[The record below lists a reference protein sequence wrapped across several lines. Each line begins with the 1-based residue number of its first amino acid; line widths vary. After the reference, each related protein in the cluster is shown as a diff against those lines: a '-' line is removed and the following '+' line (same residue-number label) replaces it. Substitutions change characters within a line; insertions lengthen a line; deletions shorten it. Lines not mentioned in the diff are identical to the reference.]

1 MPQHGGDLA
10 RFYTVT
16 EPRRH
21 DKGHT
26 VYKVTARIVSRKNPE
41 NVEEIVVWKR
51 YNDIKKLH
59 KELCMI
65 HRNLFRR
72 SEEFPPFAKATVFVN
87 CQAMSS
93 LACTGRFEDSVI
105 EERRQCAEDL
115 LQFSANIPSLY
126 NSRQL
131 QEFFEGGDKHEGSD
145 IIGPADSPTDSFS
158 DSLHQGPEDRL
169 QGKGPLSSHA
179 REDGGDRDEET
190 ESVDTLP
197 DLPDILLTSP
207 APGAASGTGSGCSG
221 LDVCGPAATGG
232 GVSEAAADILLPS
245 LPSTAG
251 EMEPPASPFSSPLSP
266 DGVPGDDEAD
276 DWPDGAG
283 AGRPAMG
290 RQDSLFSLST
300 AGRGKDDY
308 LVVASQQIHL
318 ALAQEVLGN
327 YQGAFDAY
335 KMGVDL
341 LLQGVQGDTN
351 TVRRDM
357 VKRKTAQYLLHAE
370 EIYTGHL
377 QAQPETGA
385 MAQADRGLS
394 FGPPNLCASP
404 LEDLKKFRVLGV
416 IGKVLLVLDPKN
428 GETFVMKGL
437 RKSSQMSQIQK
448 TVVVRSVPFLV
459 HLIRY
464 FSTEDSI
471 FLLLRYATGGQL
483 WSNVSGFLNRS
494 PEESVEYAREAEAD
508 AADSSRDSDEQRAG
522 VAALLVPQVAT
533 SSPASSS
540 EPPQAPLADITEIS
554 KGSSYDDG
562 STSEDGDEEEDE
574 ELDDSEVKGDDRSL
588 STDSGEREYSNS
600 YLSLFQEYQQE
611 AEQRVTEEVA
621 QPVNAFSATDGADS
635 NSQCQEMSG
644 QSMSHL
650 SSDSLCS
657 PATLQEHVF
666 FPAEGI
672 PDVFAEPPRSG
683 DHLRDS
689 KSSPM
694 ELFRIDSGDSGG
706 DFPFVDRVDS
716 SERMSAAQAAD
727 GRDTSDTIEDV
738 VAQNER
744 MMKIM
749 HDELDVCVDAGVSDD
764 KSDSASEVIP
774 IISFREAAEEDTFS
788 HGSGRSDVGTFYAR
802 PRPGSAAS
810 GAQEVVGTPDLFATD
825 STLLCA
831 TGGVEQSEQEDRH
844 SGMIAVC
851 GESDDHATN
860 EIEYKVDSNGV
871 VSAADVVLGA
881 AVDATTEA
889 SRTNDEV
896 RIEADSDLG
905 AVVDSVR
912 EGDKKLEGN
921 SHDHSTK
928 TNVDNGNATFGD
940 VYASQG
946 LLESAATMA
955 TAAVALPWVD
965 ATRAEAEAVAT
976 APTATCPESLPVSKV
991 RRHAEEEE
999 DDGDDDVNTSTV
1011 AATRARDVS
1020 QVFRELE
1027 EARSRATECRICLPE
1042 GCVRQWAAEMVVA
1055 VDGLHQHG
1063 LICRDLNPSNILLDD
1078 RGHILLTYFGQWSE
1092 VDQSCSS
1099 LAQEQFY
1106 CAPEVGGIA
1115 EETEACDWWS
1125 LGAIMFELLT
1135 GQALH
1140 VSHPTGITTH
1150 TTLHLPEHLSPEAA
1164 SLLRQLLQFNA
1175 WERLGVEEIRAHPF
1189 FSAVQWGRLA
1199 GH

>member
-41 NVEEIVVWKR
+41 KVEEIVVWKR

-72 SEEFPPFAKATVFVN
+72 SEEFPPFAKATVF
-87 CQAMSS
+87 
-93 LACTGRFEDSVI
+93 GRFEDSVI

-158 DSLHQGPEDRL
+158 DSLHQGPEDWL
-169 QGKGPLSSHA
+169 Q
-179 REDGGDRDEET
+179 
-190 ESVDTLP
+190 
-197 DLPDILLTSP
+197 
-207 APGAASGTGSGCSG
+207 
-221 LDVCGPAATGG
+221 
-232 GVSEAAADILLPS
+232 VSQGMQQLEAAADILLPN

-266 DGVPGDDEAD
+266 DGVPGDDQAD

-370 EIYTGHL
+370 EIYTSHL
-377 QAQPETGA
+377 QALPETGA

-404 LEDLKKFRVLGV
+404 LEELKKFRVLGV
-416 IGKVLLVLDPKN
+416 IGKVLLVLDPKS

-471 FLLLRYATGGQL
+471 FLLLRYATGGRL

-508 AADSSRDSDEQRAG
+508 GTDSSRDSDGQRAG

-562 STSEDGDEEEDE
+562 STSEDGDEEEEEDE
-574 ELDDSEVKGDDRSL
+574 ELDDPEVKGDDRSL

-621 QPVNAFSATDGADS
+621 QPVNAFSAATDGADS

-672 PDVFAEPPRSG
+672 SDVFAEPPRSG

-744 MMKIM
+744 MMKRM

-788 HGSGRSDVGTFYAR
+788 HGSGRSDVGTFYAK

-810 GAQEVVGTPDLFATD
+810 GAQEVIGTPDLFATD
-825 STLLCA
+825 STLLCV
-831 TGGVEQSEQEDRH
+831 TDGVEQSEQEDRH

-860 EIEYKVDSNGV
+860 EIESKEDSNGV
-871 VSAADVVLGA
+871 VSSADVALGA
-881 AVDATTEA
+881 AVEATTEV
-889 SRTNDEV
+889 SRTNDKV
-896 RIEADSDLG
+896 RVEADSDLG
-905 AVVDSVR
+905 TVVDSVR
-912 EGDKKLEGN
+912 EGDKRLESN

-940 VYASQG
+940 VYTSQG

-955 TAAVALPWVD
+955 MAAMALPWVD
-965 ATRAEAEAVAT
+965 ATRAEAEAIAT
-976 APTATCPESLPVSKV
+976 APTATCPESLPVSEV
-991 RRHAEEEE
+991 RRHAEDE
-999 DDGDDDVNTSTV
+999 DDGDDDVDTSTV

-1027 EARSRATECRICLPE
+1027 EARSRATECRTCLPE
-1042 GCVRQWAAEMVVA
+1042 GCVRQWAAEMVMA

-1092 VDQSCSS
+1092 VDWSCSS

-1140 VSHPTGITTH
+1140 VCHPTGITTH

-1189 FSAVQWGRLA
+1189 FSTVQWGRLA